1 MQFSLFGADAAEPD
15 RADLDGLMFGRALW
29 VRHDDAARLS
39 VLVIPG
45 WREAALIVEF
55 GRRDLPA
62 EAVAAEGGL
71 RAVRT
76 LFRTDL
82 LNLAE
87 RWTRGAG
94 TSVPADLR
102 LTPAG
107 LRLWTISSGE
117 PAEHGGYHLATR
129 DADSALHRRA
139 GGALAALGITAISVS
154 RTPGW
159 RVVGQRRV
167 ARLAEIVGERPAG
180 AGRDWPF

>member
-1 MQFSLFGADAAEPD
+1 VQFSLFGADSAEPD

-29 VRHDDAARLS
+29 VRHGDEARLS
-39 VLVIPG
+39 VLVVPG
-45 WREAALIVEF
+45 WRETALIAEF
-55 GRRDLPA
+55 ASRELPG
-62 EAVAAEGGL
+62 EAVDAEGGL

-76 LFRTDL
+76 PFRADL
-82 LNLAE
+82 LSLAE
-87 RWTRGAG
+87 RWSRGAG
-94 TSVPADLR
+94 VSVPTDLR

-107 LRLWTISSGE
+107 LRLWTIASGE

-154 RTPGW
+154 RNPGW

>member
-1 MQFSLFGADAAEPD
+1 VQFSLFGADAAEPE
-15 RADLDGLMFGRALW
+15 RADLDGLMFGRAHW
-29 VRHDDAARLS
+29 VRHDEAARLS
-39 VLVIPG
+39 ILVIPG
-45 WREAALIVEF
+45 WREAALIAEF
-55 GRRDLPA
+55 ARRDLTA
-62 EAVAAEGGL
+62 EAVDAESGL

-76 LFRTDL
+76 PFRTDL
-82 LNLAE
+82 LSLAE

-94 TSVPADLR
+94 VALPADLR

-107 LRLWTISSGE
+107 LRLWTIASGE

-180 AGRDWPF
+180 AGHDWPF